1 MEGANITLEWKYTFS
16 KEESFRQALFDMDK
30 DQLLDKFA
38 SDDTPWITPSH
49 RGRIYANIT
58 NNYTSI
64 TLLGVNRLD
73 KGTYTLRVS
82 ANPHKDRTTSE
93 VEISVLCK

>member
-1 MEGANITLEWKYTFS
+1 
-16 KEESFRQALFDMDK
+16 MDK

-38 SDDTPWITPSH
+38 SDDKLWVKPSH

-64 TLLGVNRLD
+64 TLLRVNRLD
-73 KGTYTLRVS
+73 KGSYTLRVIT
-82 ANPHKDRTTSE
+82 NPHRDRTTSE

>member
-1 MEGANITLEWKYTFS
+1 
-16 KEESFRQALFDMDK
+16 MDR

-38 SDDTPWITPSH
+38 SDTPWIKPSH
-49 RGRIYANIT
+49 RGRIYANVT

-73 KGTYTLRVS
+73 KGSYALRVIT
-82 ANPHKDRTTSE
+82 NPGKDRTTSE
-93 VEISVLCK
+93 VEISVLCE